1 MPETRIIE
9 KVRCYFCH
17 KRDYVDPNKSGEA
30 QGWYLDLFQ
39 KALALEE
46 NWYSKRPESREKAG
60 LLQGR
65 SLKRLKDGQY
75 IYLPFED
82 GAKSARF

>member
-30 QGWYLDLFQ
+30 QGWYLDWF
-39 KALALEE
+39 KDEEYWICNKCFLAGKIRCPDCGKE
-46 NWYSKRPESREKAG
+46 
-60 LLQGR
+60 
-65 SLKRLKDGQY
+65 
-75 IYLPFED
+75 
-82 GAKSARF
+82 ARRVGWTGVDEYEIHCDNCQSHF